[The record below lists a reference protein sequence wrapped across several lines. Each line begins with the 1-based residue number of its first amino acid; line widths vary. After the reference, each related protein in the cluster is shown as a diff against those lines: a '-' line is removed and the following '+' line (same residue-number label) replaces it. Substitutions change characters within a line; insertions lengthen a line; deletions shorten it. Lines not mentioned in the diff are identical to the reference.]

1 MNFKNQIAL
10 VTGASRGIGYNIAK
24 TLAYYG
30 AYVIGTATNNNG
42 VKIINDT
49 LKKQGIGQKL
59 NFIKDNH
66 MSINNIIQYIINN
79 FGKIDILINN
89 AGIINDHTILT
100 MSEHDWDVTLKIN
113 LTAIF
118 QMSKIVVKYMLQKSF
133 GRIINISS
141 VIGHIGNIG
150 QTNYAASK
158 AGIIG
163 FSKSLAQEVANQGIT
178 VNIVSPGYINTDMTR
193 NIPKNKIQN
202 IISKIPMKRFGTVQ
216 DVTNTVMFLCSRK
229 TSYITGETI
238 HVNGGLYMT

>member
-1 MNFKNQIAL
+1 MNFKNQVVL

-24 TLAYYG
+24 TLADYG
-30 AYVIGTATNNNG
+30 AYVIGTATSNNG

-49 LKKQGIGQKL
+49 LKKQGMGKKL

-66 MSINNIIQYIINN
+66 ISINNIIQYIINN

-89 AGIINDHTILT
+89 AGIINDHTILKMT
-100 MSEHDWDVTLKIN
+100 EHEWEETLKVN

-118 QMSKIVVKYMLQKSF
+118 LMSKIVVKYMLQKSF

-141 VIGHIGNIG
+141 IIGHIGNIG

-163 FSKSLAQEVANQGIT
+163 FSKSLAQEVANKGIT
-178 VNIVSPGYINTDMTR
+178 VNIVSPGYIDTDMTH
-193 NIPKNKIQN
+193 NIPKNKIQK
-202 IISKIPMKRFGTVQ
+202 IISKIPMERFGTVQ
-216 DVTNTVMFLCSRK
+216 DVTNTVIFLCSRK

-238 HVNGGLYMT
+238 HVNGGLYMA